1 MFLPQAFLQER
12 WQPAKIAGNDVNET
26 DSKTCPAKD
35 GVEILGIPGPLKWQN
50 PMQWKEN
57 WCLGDYTTHLCG
69 NYGKPWNKDPFFKQV
84 SIVASKFQMFFFWLA
99 LCLGEGDTWKRSLR
113 DRQVQFG
120 NYRTIDRY
128 H

>member
-57 WCLGDYTTHLCG
+57 WLFRGLY
-69 NYGKPWNKDPFFKQV
+69 YPFMWELWQAMK
-84 SIVASKFQMFFFWLA
+84 
-99 LCLGEGDTWKRSLR
+99 
-113 DRQVQFG
+113 
-120 NYRTIDRY
+120 
-128 H
+128 